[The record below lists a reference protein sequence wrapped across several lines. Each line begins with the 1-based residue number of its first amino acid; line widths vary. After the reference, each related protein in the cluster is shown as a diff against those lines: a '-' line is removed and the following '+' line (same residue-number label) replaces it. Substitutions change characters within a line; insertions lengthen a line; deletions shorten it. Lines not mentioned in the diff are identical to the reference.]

1 MKITTEGDAM
11 TGASRSVRGR
21 LVAVAGAVV
30 LLLAACGGDDDSG
43 ADEPSA
49 TAGSEADADAGGD
62 ADANTGGD
70 DAADDDANANTGGD
84 DAADAGADAG
94 NSGGGGGGELVFDGE
109 TISLDQPLCFL
120 EEQDAAAGG
129 GKILLNAQAQGT
141 TAAGEP
147 VDISFVRFDEDS
159 QFYGDDVIIGFGDF
173 TAGSYV
179 ELLGGGEVGLVIVD
193 GSTLSANDLT
203 FDDFE
208 AGTQHTVSFELN
220 C

>member
-1 MKITTEGDAM
+1 M

-21 LVAVAGAVV
+21 FVAVAGAVV

-49 TAGSEADADAGGD
+49 TADSEADADAGGD
-62 ADANTGGD
+62 
-70 DAADDDANANTGGD
+70 
-84 DAADAGADAG
+84 DAADAVADAG
-94 NSGGGGGGELVFDGE
+94 NSGGDGGGELVFDGE

-147 VDISFVRFDEDS
+147 VDISVVRFDEDS

-193 GSTLSANDLT
+193 GSTLSASDLT